1 MSLPEPSL
9 KDSSLNTEFLNDQ
22 GMFRLFWR
30 KWSADCAV
38 LVKNRSIFLVDPKDK
53 AYAMFGGFR
62 E

>member
-1 MSLPEPSL
+1 VSILPTASILVGSDDMFMSNKAEC
-9 KDSSLNTEFLNDQ
+9 NI
-22 GMFRLFWR
+22 
-30 KWSADCAV
+30 AV